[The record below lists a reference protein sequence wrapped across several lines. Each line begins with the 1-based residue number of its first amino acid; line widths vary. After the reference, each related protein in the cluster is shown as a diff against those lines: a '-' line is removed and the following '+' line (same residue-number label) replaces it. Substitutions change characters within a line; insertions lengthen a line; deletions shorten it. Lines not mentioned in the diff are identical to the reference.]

1 MSPVRSWSLAVLVTV
16 LVSALGVWPG
26 NIPLF
31 WSACLGVAGGAVT
44 LLATRYAGPLDP
56 LWRAVPDPA
65 GSATDLQAANLAGRL
80 AEAAV
85 DQVRFVS
92 RVQPRL
98 RALAEAA
105 VRERGLSGT
114 EAADFLGPDLAE
126 LISSPHAELPPP
138 HRAAELLARLEKP

>member
-1 MSPVRSWSLAVLVTV
+1 MSPGRSWFLAFFVAVLVA
-16 LVSALGVWPG
+16 ALGVWPG

-31 WSACLGVAGGAVT
+31 WSACLGIAGGSVT

-80 AEAAV
+80 AEAAG
-85 DQVRFVS
+85 DQLRFVS

-98 RALAEAA
+98 RALADAA
-105 VRERGLSGT
+105 VRERGLSGA
-114 EAADFLGPDLAE
+114 EAADFLGPELSE
-126 LISSPHAELPPP
+126 LISSPFAPLPPP
-138 HRAAELLARLEKP
+138 QRVAELLARLEKP

>member
-1 MSPVRSWSLAVLVTV
+1 VNPGRSWFLAIAVAIAIA
-16 LVSALGVWPG
+16 ALGVWPG

-31 WSACLGVAGGAVT
+31 WSACLGIAGGSVT

-56 LWRAVPDPA
+56 LWRALPDPS
-65 GSATDLQAANLAGRL
+65 GSATDLQAANLASRL
-80 AEAAV
+80 AEAAA

-98 RALAEAA
+98 RALAAAA
-105 VRERGLSGT
+105 VRERGLSGAA
-114 EAADFLGPDLAE
+114 AADFLGPELSE

-138 HRAAELLARLEKP
+138 HRVAELLARLEKP